1 MLDASWQEGQLKRR
15 VPRRT
20 QVTRNPM
27 NPADALGGMAALLAA
42 VVWGTGD
49 FAGGLSTRH
58 RNPFQILAL
67 GSLAGLICLAVA
79 AAIRGEAWPDRSSI
93 LWSAAAGLAGA
104 IGIASLYQGLAEAE
118 AALVAPT
125 SAVVSVILPV
135 GLNALLSGPFAAAKW
150 FGIAAG
156 VGGIWMI
163 SRRSQDGPGGKGLAL
178 AILSGLGFGG
188 FFVLIAQVQHGSLF
202 SPLVISKGVE
212 LLFAVLMLTLRGS
225 SAPFSIRSPLPLA
238 AGLCDAGGN
247 VFYLLA
253 SQLTRFGLAAVI
265 SSMSPAVTVLL
276 ASAISKQ
283 KVKTIQKL
291 GIVLCLIGVGLIV
304 SS

>member
-1 MLDASWQEGQLKRR
+1 
-15 VPRRT
+15 
-20 QVTRNPM
+20 
-27 NPADALGGMAALLAA
+27 MAALLAA
-42 VVWGTGD
+42 AAWGIGD

-67 GSLAGLICLAVA
+67 GSLSGLICLAVA

-104 IGIASLYQGLAEAE
+104 IGIVSLYQGLAEAE

-125 SAVVSVILPV
+125 SAVVSAILPV
-135 GLNALLSGPFAAAKW
+135 ALNALLSGPFAAAKW

-163 SRRSQDGPGGKGLAL
+163 SRRPQNGPGGKGLVL
-178 AILSGLGFGG
+178 AVLSGLGFGG

-202 SPLVISKGVE
+202 SPLVISKAVE
-212 LLFAVLMLTLRGS
+212 LLFAVLVLTLRGS
-225 SAPFSIRSPLPLA
+225 STPFSIRSPLPLA
-238 AGLCDAGGN
+238 AGICDAGGN

-253 SQLTRFGLAAVI
+253 SQLTRFALAAVI

-276 ASAISKQ
+276 AGAILKQ
-283 KVKTIQKL
+283 KVKTVQKL
-291 GIVLCLIGVGLIV
+291 GIVFCLIGVGLIV